1 MRGRTTRVLVAAAAG
16 ALIATTYATA
26 AAGAQQQPTE
36 PTITSPA
43 PQSGVTQG
51 EEVAVV
57 GSGCM
62 PDSEVTIEFNGAP
75 VGTTRADGAGAFT
88 GSFTVPV
95 YEIPDVEEGS
105 ESSVAVV
112 CDGRRAAT
120 VVAVNEAA
128 GSSGEMP
135 DEASTTTTPPGSAV
149 TPEGGSGDLD
159 ALPRTGSGATA
170 ALAALGA
177 VLVTG
182 GTALVHKGRARRP
195 HGAR

>member
-1 MRGRTTRVLVAAAAG
+1 MRGRTTRMLVAAAAG
-16 ALIATTYATA
+16 ALIATTYATTAA

-57 GSGCM
+57 GSGCT
-62 PDSEVTIEFNGAP
+62 PDSEVTIEFNGGA

-128 GSSGEMP
+128 GSPGEMP
-135 DEASTTTTPPGSAV
+135 DDASTTTTPPGTAV
-149 TPEGGSGDLD
+149 APGGGSGDLD
-159 ALPRTGSGATA
+159 ALPRTGSEATA
-170 ALAALGA
+170 TLA
-177 VLVTG
+177 
-182 GTALVHKGRARRP
+182 ALVHKGRARRA
-195 HGAR
+195 HDAR